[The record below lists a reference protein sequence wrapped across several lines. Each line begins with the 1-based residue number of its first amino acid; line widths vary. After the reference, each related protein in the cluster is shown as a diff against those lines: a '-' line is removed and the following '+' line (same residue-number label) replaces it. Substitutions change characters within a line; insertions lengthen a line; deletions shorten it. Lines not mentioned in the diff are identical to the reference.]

1 MVNADGGLIFLSA
14 GLITF
19 SIIADDFYANTAPA
33 TVSAVVSVVIP
44 PFLPISLLLSPPL
57 GDVQVNASAQIYV
70 IARGGLPQDNL
81 YQYSALP
88 QGFVSVQRDGG
99 LLFVSVGRI
108 PFTVIADDGDGGA
121 NPATLIATVAVRG
134 RYDIVHIGGAAITI
148 FNNATVV
155 RDAQV
160 GSFFVAGEDLRGVA
174 DAVVNIAPSSL
185 WSLRPLNPAGVFG
198 RGFGRGFGAL
208 LITSAAMTNNYTA
221 TIIVRDSQGELLA
234 ATAYLSVHFDRSQIR
249 AVPQVSATLGV
260 RTLPLSLA
268 WLFERGVGAYSI
280 TVIGAQVSANGHL
293 VNVIAPVADVAGLQS
308 ITIIADDEN
317 ADTPP
322 LTVAHTVLRYAPELS
337 LDIDY
342 LRRYIERDIGFLRG
356 LAVVRAIGGGFAD
369 GGYTLRL
376 FARSDNAADF
386 TIGDSVRTLTS
397 DIVGRTV
404 YLAARLAPDVAATLI
419 ASDSRSDTIPATMII
434 RATSFYANTL
444 TLASNNDSVV
454 LVHSAPSLS
463 ITALALGG
471 TAPLSFAIIN
481 GGVLT
486 SAIDGASVVSD
497 SGVIQISA
505 TAAPDTLQMTLQVI
519 EGGGMSATTT
529 MTIALV
535 PPVSISVRFQHFLQN
550 GLITLRSTL
559 VSVEFY
565 PRIRTFGG

>member
-1 MVNADGGLIFLSA
+1 MTFICGTWCIPAPVPAAAMPESDGTFRYQYSVLSDSRNAGLPDSRLVVNADGGLIFLSA

-397 DIVGRTV
+397 DIVGRTD
-404 YLAARLAPDVAATLI
+404 AIRVAATSGARRAAKYTVRPTISEVKVRTESPIVKSAALSLR
-419 ASDSRSDTIPATMII
+419 AKSRKVYRHRQSRRQSPAQPPS
-434 RATSFYANTL
+434 RAKSRYRAQYSGANSQYPKKV
-444 TLASNNDSVV
+444 LAHNAKRYVRQSK
-454 LVHSAPSLS
+454 
-463 ITALALGG
+463 
-471 TAPLSFAIIN
+471 
-481 GGVLT
+481 
-486 SAIDGASVVSD
+486 
-497 SGVIQISA
+497 
-505 TAAPDTLQMTLQVI
+505 AAY
-519 EGGGMSATTT
+519 
-529 MTIALV
+529 
-535 PPVSISVRFQHFLQN
+535 RHFHHRQ
-550 GLITLRSTL
+550 
-559 VSVEFY
+559 
-565 PRIRTFGG
+565 